1 MTNTF
6 SGEYE
11 VTVFSAQSGFGN
23 MTGSMKVVLIG
34 DISISEQHDITN
46 SGILQGQRKK
56 ATFKSGIVGNVKILQ
71 VWVTNTKK

>member
-11 VTVFSAQSGFGN
+11 VTVFSAQSDFGN
-23 MTGSMKVVLIG
+23 MVGSMKVVLIG

-46 SGILQGQRKK
+46 MGILQGQRKK
-56 ATFKSGIVGNVKILQ
+56 AKFKSGIVGNVKVLQ
-71 VWVTNTKK
+71 IWVTATKK